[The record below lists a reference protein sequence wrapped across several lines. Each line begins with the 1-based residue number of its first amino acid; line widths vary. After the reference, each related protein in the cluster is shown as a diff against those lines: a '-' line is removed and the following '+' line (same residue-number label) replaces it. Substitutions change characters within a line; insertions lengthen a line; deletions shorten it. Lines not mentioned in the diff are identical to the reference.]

1 MADEQDRWL
10 DRETAELLLRGESLD
25 AVDPA
30 VRDRAERLAE
40 ALHALS
46 AQPPPTSQELPGEAA
61 ALAAF
66 RKARTERPDV
76 APARPGRDTEAR
88 PADAGLVRI
97 CGRGEGARRSRW
109 GRPVRFGL
117 AAALTVGMVGGV
129 AVAAG
134 TGVLPTPFGGTEP
147 APAATVSAA
156 ATPERPLL
164 SSPSP
169 DGERSGSP
177 PDGAA
182 TGPSA
187 PGATRDGTGGG
198 TDADRDP
205 GSDDRARD
213 SGDRRHGLAA
223 SCRDLRAGERLD
235 DARRQALKEAAGGSS
250 RVRTYCKGVLAG
262 TGATGRD
269 GDGDSGG
276 DGGETGETGDAAGA
290 HGTRKDTGDEDT
302 KSDKGDKGDKGGG
315 RNKGDKEGKGGKNGK
330 GGDDD
335 SRLPTPHAQGPSG
348 PEGSSA
354 AHEPLRKERPAHSPQ
369 SSSATEKTP

>member
-46 AQPPPTSQELPGEAA
+46 APPPPTSQELPGEAA

-66 RKARTERPDV
+66 RKVRTERSDV
-76 APARPGRDTEAR
+76 APARPGRGTGAR

-97 CGRGEGARRSRW
+97 GGRGEGARRSRW

-187 PGATRDGTGGG
+187 PGATRDETGGG
-198 TDADRDP
+198 TDADRAP
-205 GSDDRARD
+205 GSDDSR
-213 SGDRRHGLAA
+213 DRRHGLAA

-250 RVRTYCKGVLAG
+250 RVRTYCKGVLTG

-269 GDGDSGG
+269 GDGDS
-276 DGGETGETGDAAGA
+276 GGETGETGDAAGA
-290 HGTRKDTGDEDT
+290 HGTRKDTGDQDT
-302 KSDKGDKGDKGGG
+302 KSDKGDKDDKGGG
-315 RNKGDKEGKGGKNGK
+315 RSKGDKGDEGGKGDKGGKD
-330 GGDDD
+330 GDDD
-335 SRLPTPHAQGPSG
+335 SGRPAPHARHPSG
-348 PEGSSA
+348 TEGSSA
-354 AHEPLRKERPAHSPQ
+354 AHAPLKKERPAYSPQ
-369 SSSATEKTP
+369 SSSPAEETP